1 MGKADGS
8 RPLRNREPF
17 AMPIYRLLRTSS
29 FNPEDV
35 SKLVEAYESVLTSLN
50 MTDRADP
57 LTELVAQKI
66 MDCAMAGDLDPAR
79 LRNCALAALM
89 KN

>member
-1 MGKADGS
+1 
-8 RPLRNREPF
+8 
-17 AMPIYRLLRTSS
+17 MPIHRLLRASS
-29 FNPEDV
+29 FNPEDI
-35 SKLVEAYESVLTSLN
+35 SKLVEAYESVLASLN
-50 MTDRADP
+50 LRATADP

-66 MDCAMAGDLDPAR
+66 MECAMAGDLDPAR